1 MPEVTH
7 LSLGWIVQS
16 SKESAEA
23 TGADPDGD
31 RVMFAIT
38 PNYIAEVYNR
48 HHNDVYEDEPG
59 FEDRWRM
66 LSDEQREE
74 LMRAVEGYIN
84 QHLCYIDEDLI
95 GEMDGAEER
104 AATKAPQ

>member
-1 MPEVTH
+1 M
-7 LSLGWIVQS
+7 GWIVQG

-48 HHNDVYEDEPG
+48 CRNNVYEDEPD
-59 FEDRWRM
+59 FEDRWGM
-66 LSDEQREE
+66 LSDEQRGKI
-74 LMRAVEGYIN
+74 LDAIEGYIDK
-84 QHLCYIDEDLI
+84 HLCNIDEDLI
-95 GEMDGAEER
+95 DEIDGAEAR
-104 AATKAPQ
+104 SAAEALQ

>member
-1 MPEVTH
+1 M
-7 LSLGWIVQS
+7 GWIVQG

-48 HHNDVYEDEPG
+48 CRNNVYEDEPD
-59 FEDRWRM
+59 FEDRWGM
-66 LSDEQREE
+66 LSDEQRGKI
-74 LMRAVEGYIN
+74 LDAIEGYIDK
-84 QHLCYIDEDLI
+84 HLCNIDEDLI
-95 GEMDGAEER
+95 DEIDGAEAR
-104 AATKAPQ
+104 AAAEALQ